1 MFPIQEFEKRFR
13 EILADLDALRDGCSG
28 DAAEAIE
35 EMNAEYEDALFV
47 IECTNADDE
56 DWVEE
61 FTDALEE
68 FEDLLE
74 EYRALE
80 DEVPNLADALNRLDM
95 AIQMA
100 EANLKMIG

>member
-1 MFPIQEFEKRFR
+1 MFPIKEFEKRFR
-13 EILADLDALRDGCSG
+13 EILADLDALRDGCI
-28 DAAEAIE
+28 DETAEDIE
-35 EMNAEYEDALFV
+35 EMNAEYEDTLFV
-47 IECTNADDE
+47 IECTNTDDE

-61 FTDALEE
+61 FMDALEE

-80 DEVPNLADALNRLDM
+80 DEVPNLVDALDRLDM

>member
-13 EILADLDALRDGCSG
+13 EILAELDELRDGCSG
-28 DAAEAIE
+28 DTAEAIE

-56 DWVEE
+56 DWAEE

-68 FEDLLE
+68 FKDLLE

-80 DEVPNLADALNRLDM
+80 DEISGLADTVSRLDM

-100 EANLKMIG
+100 ETNLKMFR